1 VSDSQKTA
9 RNVAIIVVLAAA
21 VYLLPGG
28 GRAAVGF
35 EALLLAGFAIGMGY
49 VGLRT
54 YREYHV
60 AIYGLG
66 DRYRPLLYG
75 ALGVGTVTI
84 VAKGRMW
91 QTGLGELAWFLL
103 MGIVVYALIATYRY
117 WRSY

>member
-1 VSDSQKTA
+1 MNRAKDL

-28 GRAAVGF
+28 GRGAVGF
-35 EALLLAGFAIGMGY
+35 EALLVAAFAIGIGY

-60 AIYGLG
+60 SIHGLG

-75 ALGVGTVTI
+75 ALGLGIVTI

-91 QTGLGELAWFLL
+91 QTGLGEFAWFVL
-103 MGIVVYALIATYRY
+103 MGIVVYALIATYRH